1 MPGEIKLNVY
11 FQNNDYV
18 RQLEQDRAEA
28 EKRAEEWKLR
38 CDRLIIR
45 VADEQRINLQ
55 LIDLLQAHG
64 IKYRFTSDMRTW

>member
-1 MPGEIKLNVY
+1 MPGEIKLNVF

-28 EKRAEEWKLR
+28 EKRAEEWKQR
-38 CDRLIIR
+38 CQRLIER
-45 VADEQRINLQ
+45 VADEQRVNLK

-64 IKYRFTSDMRTW
+64 IKYRTTSDMRTW